1 MGGKSKGGQDIP
13 TIPMLND
20 VDRKMRQNHLTV
32 VMVLQTSKCF
42 SARGVRTIRRSFISV
57 SFFNR

>member
-42 SARGVRTIRRSFISV
+42 SARGVRTIRRSFI
-57 SFFNR
+57 